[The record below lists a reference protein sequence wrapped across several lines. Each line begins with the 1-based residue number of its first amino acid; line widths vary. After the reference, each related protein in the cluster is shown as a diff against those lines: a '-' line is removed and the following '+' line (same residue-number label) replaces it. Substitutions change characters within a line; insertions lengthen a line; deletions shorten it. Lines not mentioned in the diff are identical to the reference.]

1 MMASFQINESFE
13 NEEMES
19 TAQSING
26 KIISGFSNSEKN
38 EANSRVAA
46 ENFDNEPKLTEN
58 ENDNNCIT
66 LNTMNKM
73 QNTDVEEASEKSDIN
88 GKGNKDN
95 KSLDL
100 PTDIKKKKS
109 LVSQY
114 SYQVSNIKSKP
125 HLTISPID
133 DIFIETLKEN

>member
-1 MMASFQINESFE
+1 MASFQINESFE
-13 NEEMES
+13 NEEMKS
-19 TAQSING
+19 TAQSINE

-46 ENFDNEPKLTEN
+46 ENFDIEPKVTEN

-73 QNTDVEEASEKSDIN
+73 KNIDVEVASEKSDIN

-100 PTDIKKKKS
+100 PTDTKKEKS

-114 SYQVSNIKSKP
+114 SYQVSNIKTTFNYFT
-125 HLTISPID
+125 H
-133 DIFIETLKEN
+133 